1 MAWQAGAEET
11 LNFNL
16 ETSASPT
23 TLRPHFNHN
32 PTLNPMPS
40 IVATNVKRGQ
50 CIKYEGETGVVLN
63 LEHRTPGKGNA
74 LIAATIRS
82 FQTGKTKTIRFAS
95 SDKVEIV
102 ETDRQKL
109 EFSYSDPTGFHFMDM
124 QTYETITLSDELI
137 GDNKDYLAEGM
148 SAEVLFIEGNPVTV
162 DVPSVVELTVAE
174 SSESI
179 KGDTANNPTKPATLE
194 TGKVIQVPL
203 FVKTGDKLKINT
215 TDGTYSGRA

>member
-1 MAWQAGAEET
+1 MA
-11 LNFNL
+11 
-16 ETSASPT
+16 
-23 TLRPHFNHN
+23 
-32 PTLNPMPS
+32 S

-50 CIKYEGETGVVLN
+50 CIKYEGETGIVLN
-63 LEHRTPGKGNA
+63 LDHRTPGKGNA

-82 FQTGKTKTIRFAS
+82 FQSGKTKTIRFAS

-109 EFSYSDPTGFHFMDM
+109 EFSYADPTGFHFMDM
-124 QTYETITLSDELI
+124 NTYETITLDPELI

-148 SAEVLFIEGNPVTV
+148 TAEVLFIEGSAVTV
-162 DVPSVVELTVAE
+162 DVPAVVELTVTE

-194 TGKVIQVPL
+194 TGKVVQVPL
-203 FVKTGDKLKINT
+203 FVKPGDKLKINT
-215 TDGTYSGRA
+215 TDGSYSGRAN